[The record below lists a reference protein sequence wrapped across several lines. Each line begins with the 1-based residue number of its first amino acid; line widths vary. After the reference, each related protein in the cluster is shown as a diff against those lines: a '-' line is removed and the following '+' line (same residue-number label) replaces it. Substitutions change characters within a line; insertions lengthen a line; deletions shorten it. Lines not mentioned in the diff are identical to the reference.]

1 MEVNFI
7 IVILYSYLLGS
18 IPFGL
23 VLTKIF
29 LKKDIRKT
37 GSGNIGAT
45 NVLRTGKTY
54 LAALTLFL
62 DSLKGYMAV
71 LITAESFQDLYFY
84 SAFFCLVGHIFPIWL
99 NLKGGKGVAT
109 FVGITF
115 ALSYNYLIIFILSWI
130 ILIIIF
136 RYSSLSSICAVLS
149 VSLYNYFFIEK
160 ELMLFFI
167 ISFILII
174 YTHKNNLYQ
183 LINKTEPKIF
193 K

>member
-7 IVILYSYLLGS
+7 IVALYSYLLGS

-23 VLTKIF
+23 VITKIF

-45 NVLRTGKTY
+45 NVLRTGKKY

-62 DSLKGYMAV
+62 DSLKGYAAV
-71 LITAESFQDLYFY
+71 FITTETFQDLYLY
-84 SAFFCLVGHIFPIWL
+84 SAFFCLVGHIYSIWL
-99 NLKGGKGVAT
+99 KFKGGKGVAT
-109 FVGITF
+109 FLGIIF
-115 ALSYNYLIIFILSWI
+115 VLSFDYFIIFILSWL
-130 ILIIIF
+130 ILIVIF
-136 RYSSLSSICAVLS
+136 KYSSLSSMCSVLC
-149 VSLYNYFFIEK
+149 VLIYDYFFIEK
-160 ELMLFFI
+160 NIMLFFT

-174 YTHKNNLYQ
+174 YTHKNNLHK
-183 LINKTEPKIF
+183 LINKKEPKIF

>member
-7 IVILYSYLLGS
+7 IVALYSYLLGS

-23 VLTKIF
+23 VITKIF

-45 NVLRTGKTY
+45 NVLRTGNKY

-62 DSLKGYMAV
+62 DSLKGYAAV
-71 LITAESFQDLYFY
+71 FITTETFQDLYLY
-84 SAFFCLVGHIFPIWL
+84 SAFFCLVGHIYSIWL
-99 NLKGGKGVAT
+99 KFKGGKGVAT
-109 FVGITF
+109 FLGIIF
-115 ALSYNYLIIFILSWI
+115 VLSFDYFIIFILSWL
-130 ILIIIF
+130 ILIVIF
-136 RYSSLSSICAVLS
+136 KYSSLSSMCSVLC
-149 VSLYNYFFIEK
+149 VLIYDYFFIEK
-160 ELMLFFI
+160 NIMLFFT

-174 YTHKNNLYQ
+174 YTHKNNLHR
-183 LINKTEPKIF
+183 LINKKEPKIF

>member
-7 IVILYSYLLGS
+7 IVALYSYLLGS

-45 NVLRTGKTY
+45 NVLRTGKKY
-54 LAALTLFL
+54 LAASTLFL
-62 DSLKGYMAV
+62 DSLKGYVAV
-71 LITAESFQDLYFY
+71 FITTEIFQDLYLY
-84 SAFFCLVGHIFPIWL
+84 SAFFCLVGHIYSIWL
-99 NLKGGKGVAT
+99 KFKGGKGVAT
-109 FVGITF
+109 FLGIISV
-115 ALSYNYLIIFILSWI
+115 LSFDYFIIFILSWL
-130 ILIIIF
+130 ILIVIF
-136 RYSSLSSICAVLS
+136 KYSSLSSMCSVLC
-149 VSLYNYFFIEK
+149 VLIYDYFFIEK
-160 ELMLFFI
+160 NIMLFFT

-174 YTHKNNLYQ
+174 YTHKNNLHR
-183 LINKTEPKIF
+183 LINKKEPKIF

>member
-7 IVILYSYLLGS
+7 IVALYSYLLGS

-23 VLTKIF
+23 VITKIF

-45 NVLRTGKTY
+45 NVLRTGKKY

-62 DSLKGYMAV
+62 DSLKGYAAV
-71 LITAESFQDLYFY
+71 FITTETFQDLYLY
-84 SAFFCLVGHIFPIWL
+84 SAFFCLVGHIYSIWL
-99 NLKGGKGVAT
+99 KFKGGKGVAT
-109 FVGITF
+109 FLGIIF
-115 ALSYNYLIIFILSWI
+115 VLSYDYFIIFILSWL
-130 ILIIIF
+130 ILIVIF
-136 RYSSLSSICAVLS
+136 KYSSLSSMCSVLS
-149 VSLYNYFFIEK
+149 VSIYDYFFTEK
-160 ELMLFFI
+160 SIMLFFT

-174 YTHKNNLYQ
+174 YTHKNNLRQ
-183 LINKTEPKIF
+183 LINKKEPKIF

>member
-7 IVILYSYLLGS
+7 IVALYSYLLGS

-45 NVLRTGKTY
+45 NVLRTGKKY

-62 DSLKGYMAV
+62 DSLKGYLAV
-71 LITAESFQDLYFY
+71 FITTETFQDLYLY
-84 SAFFCLVGHIFPIWL
+84 SAFFCLVGHIYSIWL
-99 NLKGGKGVAT
+99 KFKGGKGVAT
-109 FVGITF
+109 FLG
-115 ALSYNYLIIFILSWI
+115 IIFVLSFDYFIIFVLSWL
-130 ILIIIF
+130 ILIVIF
-136 RYSSLSSICAVLS
+136 KYSSLSSMCSVLS
-149 VSLYNYFFIEK
+149 VLIYDYFFVEK
-160 ELMLFFI
+160 NIILFFTM
-167 ISFILII
+167 SLILII
-174 YTHKNNLYQ
+174 YTHKNNLRQ
-183 LINKTEPKIF
+183 LINKKEPKIF

>member
-7 IVILYSYLLGS
+7 IVALYSYLLGS

-45 NVLRTGKTY
+45 NVLRTGKKY
-54 LAALTLFL
+54 LAALTLFF
-62 DSLKGYMAV
+62 DSLKGYV
-71 LITAESFQDLYFY
+71 SVFITTETFQDLYLY
-84 SAFFCLVGHIFPIWL
+84 SAFFCLVGHIYSIWL
-99 NLKGGKGVAT
+99 KFKGGKGVAT
-109 FVGITF
+109 FLGIIF
-115 ALSYNYLIIFILSWI
+115 FLSYDYFIIFILSWLF
-130 ILIIIF
+130 LIVIF
-136 RYSSLSSICAVLS
+136 KYSSLSSICSVLS
-149 VSLYNYFFIEK
+149 VSIYDYFFIEK
-160 ELMLFFI
+160 NLVLFFI

-174 YTHKNNLYQ
+174 YTHKNNLRQ
-183 LINKTEPKIF
+183 LINKKEPKIF

>member
-7 IVILYSYLLGS
+7 IVALYSYLLGS

-23 VLTKIF
+23 VITKIF

-45 NVLRTGKTY
+45 NVLRTGNKY

-62 DSLKGYMAV
+62 DSLKGYAAV
-71 LITAESFQDLYFY
+71 FITTETFQDLYLY
-84 SAFFCLVGHIFPIWL
+84 SAFFCLVGHIYSIWL
-99 NLKGGKGVAT
+99 KFKGGKGVAT
-109 FVGITF
+109 FLGIIF
-115 ALSYNYLIIFILSWI
+115 VLSFDYFIIFILSWL
-130 ILIIIF
+130 ILIVIF
-136 RYSSLSSICAVLS
+136 KYSSLSSVCSVLC
-149 VSLYNYFFIEK
+149 VLIYDYFFIEK
-160 ELMLFFI
+160 NIMLFFT

-174 YTHKNNLYQ
+174 YTHKNNLHR
-183 LINKTEPKIF
+183 LINKKEPKIF

>member
-7 IVILYSYLLGS
+7 IVALYSYLLGS

-23 VLTKIF
+23 VITKIF

-45 NVLRTGKTY
+45 NVLRTGKKY

-62 DSLKGYMAV
+62 DSLKGYAAV
-71 LITAESFQDLYFY
+71 FITTETFQDLYLY
-84 SAFFCLVGHIFPIWL
+84 SAFFCLVGHIYSIWL
-99 NLKGGKGVAT
+99 KFKGGKGVAT
-109 FVGITF
+109 FLGIIF
-115 ALSYNYLIIFILSWI
+115 FLSYDYFIIFILSWL
-130 ILIIIF
+130 ILIVIF
-136 RYSSLSSICAVLS
+136 KYSSLSSMCSVLS
-149 VSLYNYFFIEK
+149 VLIYDYFFIEK
-160 ELMLFFI
+160 NVMLFFT

-183 LINKTEPKIF
+183 LINRKEPKIF

>member
-7 IVILYSYLLGS
+7 IVALYSYLLGS

-45 NVLRTGKTY
+45 NVLRTGKKY

-62 DSLKGYMAV
+62 DSLKGYAAV
-71 LITAESFQDLYFY
+71 FITTETFQDLYLY
-84 SAFFCLVGHIFPIWL
+84 SAFFCLVGHIYSIWL
-99 NLKGGKGVAT
+99 KFKGGKGVAT
-109 FVGITF
+109 FLGIIF
-115 ALSYNYLIIFILSWI
+115 ALSYDYFIIFILSWL
-130 ILIIIF
+130 ILIVIF
-136 RYSSLSSICAVLS
+136 KYSSLSSMCSVLC
-149 VSLYNYFFIEK
+149 VLIYDYFFIEK
-160 ELMLFFI
+160 NIMLFFT

-174 YTHKNNLYQ
+174 YTHKNNLHR
-183 LINKTEPKIF
+183 LINKKEPKIF
-193 K
+193 

>member
-7 IVILYSYLLGS
+7 IVALYSYLLGS

-45 NVLRTGKTY
+45 NVLRTGKKY
-54 LAALTLFL
+54 LAASTLFL
-62 DSLKGYMAV
+62 DSLKGYVAV
-71 LITAESFQDLYFY
+71 FITTETFQDLYLY
-84 SAFFCLVGHIFPIWL
+84 SAFFCLVGHIYSIWL
-99 NLKGGKGVAT
+99 KFKGGKGVAT
-109 FVGITF
+109 FLGIIF
-115 ALSYNYLIIFILSWI
+115 ILSFDYFIIFILSWL
-130 ILIIIF
+130 ILIVIF
-136 RYSSLSSICAVLS
+136 KYSSLSSVCSVLC
-149 VSLYNYFFIEK
+149 VLIYDYFFIEK
-160 ELMLFFI
+160 NIMLFFT

-174 YTHKNNLYQ
+174 YTHKNNLHK
-183 LINKTEPKIF
+183 LINKKEPKIF

>member
-7 IVILYSYLLGS
+7 IVALYSYLLGS

-45 NVLRTGKTY
+45 NVLRTGNKY

-62 DSLKGYMAV
+62 DSLKGYAAV
-71 LITAESFQDLYFY
+71 FITTETFQDLYLY
-84 SAFFCLVGHIFPIWL
+84 SAFFCLVGHIYSIWL
-99 NLKGGKGVAT
+99 KFKGGKGVAT
-109 FVGITF
+109 FLGIISV
-115 ALSYNYLIIFILSWI
+115 LSFDYFIIFILSWL
-130 ILIIIF
+130 ILIVIF
-136 RYSSLSSICAVLS
+136 KYSSLSSVCSVLC
-149 VSLYNYFFIEK
+149 VLIYDYFFIEK
-160 ELMLFFI
+160 NIMLFFT

-174 YTHKNNLYQ
+174 YTHKNNLHK
-183 LINKTEPKIF
+183 LINKKEPKIF

>member
-7 IVILYSYLLGS
+7 IVALYSYLLGS

-45 NVLRTGKTY
+45 NVLRTGKKY
-54 LAALTLFL
+54 LAVLTLFL
-62 DSLKGYMAV
+62 DSLKGYAAV
-71 LITAESFQDLYFY
+71 FITTETFQELYLY
-84 SAFFCLVGHIFPIWL
+84 SAFFCLVGHIYSIWL
-99 NLKGGKGVAT
+99 KFKGGKGVAT
-109 FVGITF
+109 FLGIIF
-115 ALSYNYLIIFILSWI
+115 VLSFDYFIIFILSWLV
-130 ILIIIF
+130 LIVIF
-136 RYSSLSSICAVLS
+136 KYSSLSSICSVLS
-149 VSLYNYFFIEK
+149 VSIYDYFFIEK
-160 ELMLFFI
+160 NLVLFFI

-174 YTHKNNLYQ
+174 YTHKNNLRQ
-183 LINKTEPKIF
+183 LINKKEPKIF

>member
-7 IVILYSYLLGS
+7 IVALYSYLLGS

-45 NVLRTGKTY
+45 NVLRTGKKY

-62 DSLKGYMAV
+62 DSLKGYAAV
-71 LITAESFQDLYFY
+71 FITTETFQDLYLY
-84 SAFFCLVGHIFPIWL
+84 SAFFCLVGHIYSIWL
-99 NLKGGKGVAT
+99 KFKGGKGVAT
-109 FVGITF
+109 FLG
-115 ALSYNYLIIFILSWI
+115 IIFVLSFDYFIIFVLSWL
-130 ILIIIF
+130 ILIVIF
-136 RYSSLSSICAVLS
+136 KYSSLSSMCSVLS
-149 VSLYNYFFIEK
+149 VLIYDYFFIEK
-160 ELMLFFI
+160 NIILFFTM
-167 ISFILII
+167 SLILII
-174 YTHKNNLYQ
+174 YTHKNNLRQ
-183 LINKTEPKIF
+183 LINKKEPKIF

>member
-7 IVILYSYLLGS
+7 IVALYSYLLGS

-45 NVLRTGKTY
+45 NVLRTGKKY

-62 DSLKGYMAV
+62 DSLKGFAAV
-71 LITAESFQDLYFY
+71 FITTETFQDLYLY
-84 SAFFCLVGHIFPIWL
+84 SAFFCLVGHIYSIWL
-99 NLKGGKGVAT
+99 KFKGGKGVAT
-109 FVGITF
+109 FLGIIF
-115 ALSYNYLIIFILSWI
+115 VLSFDYFIIFILSWL
-130 ILIIIF
+130 ILIVIF
-136 RYSSLSSICAVLS
+136 KYSSLSSMCSVLS
-149 VSLYNYFFIEK
+149 VLIYDYFFIEK
-160 ELMLFFI
+160 NIMLFFT
-167 ISFILII
+167 ISLILII

-183 LINKTEPKIF
+183 LINKKEPKIF

>member
-7 IVILYSYLLGS
+7 IVALYSYLLGS

-23 VLTKIF
+23 VLTKKF

-45 NVLRTGKTY
+45 NVLRTGKKY

-62 DSLKGYMAV
+62 DSLKGYLAV
-71 LITAESFQDLYFY
+71 FITTETSQDLYLY
-84 SAFFCLVGHIFPIWL
+84 SAFFCLVGHIFSIWL
-99 NLKGGKGVAT
+99 KFKGGKGVAT
-109 FVGITF
+109 FLGIIF
-115 ALSYNYLIIFILSWI
+115 ILSYDYFIIFILSWL

-136 RYSSLSSICAVLS
+136 KYSSLSSMFSVLS
-149 VSLYNYFFIEK
+149 VSIYDYFFIEK
-160 ELMLFFI
+160 NIMLFFTI
-167 ISFILII
+167 CFILII
-174 YTHKNNLYQ
+174 YTHKNNLRQ
-183 LINKTEPKIF
+183 LINKKEPKIF

>member
-7 IVILYSYLLGS
+7 IVALYSYLLGS

-45 NVLRTGKTY
+45 NVLRTGKKY
-54 LAALTLFL
+54 LAASTLFL
-62 DSLKGYMAV
+62 DSLKGYAAV
-71 LITAESFQDLYFY
+71 FITTETFQDLYLY
-84 SAFFCLVGHIFPIWL
+84 SAFFCLVGHIYSIWL
-99 NLKGGKGVAT
+99 KFKGGKGVAT
-109 FVGITF
+109 FLGIIF
-115 ALSYNYLIIFILSWI
+115 FLSYDYFIIFILSWLV
-130 ILIIIF
+130 LIVIF
-136 RYSSLSSICAVLS
+136 KYSSLSSICSVLS
-149 VSLYNYFFIEK
+149 VSIYDYFFIEK
-160 ELMLFFI
+160 NLVLFFI

-174 YTHKNNLYQ
+174 YTHKNNLRQ
-183 LINKTEPKIF
+183 LINKKEPKIF

>member
-7 IVILYSYLLGS
+7 IVALYSYLLGS

-45 NVLRTGKTY
+45 NVLRTGKKY
-54 LAALTLFL
+54 LAASTLFL
-62 DSLKGYMAV
+62 DSLKGYAAV
-71 LITAESFQDLYFY
+71 FITLETFQDLYLY
-84 SAFFCLVGHIFPIWL
+84 SAFFCLVGHIYSIWL
-99 NLKGGKGVAT
+99 KFKGGKGVAT
-109 FVGITF
+109 FLGIIF
-115 ALSYNYLIIFILSWI
+115 VLSFDYFIIFILSWL
-130 ILIIIF
+130 ILIVIF
-136 RYSSLSSICAVLS
+136 KYSSLSSMCSVLF
-149 VSLYNYFFIEK
+149 VLIYDYFFMEK
-160 ELMLFFI
+160 NIILFFT

-174 YTHKNNLYQ
+174 YTHINNLRQ
-183 LINKTEPKIF
+183 LINKKEPKIF

>member
-7 IVILYSYLLGS
+7 IVALYSYLLGS

-45 NVLRTGKTY
+45 NVLRTGNKY

-62 DSLKGYMAV
+62 DSLKGYAAV
-71 LITAESFQDLYFY
+71 FITTETFQDLYLY
-84 SAFFCLVGHIFPIWL
+84 SAFFCLVGHIYSIWL
-99 NLKGGKGVAT
+99 KFKGGKGVAT
-109 FVGITF
+109 FLGIIF
-115 ALSYNYLIIFILSWI
+115 VLSYDYFIIFILSWL
-130 ILIIIF
+130 ILIVIF
-136 RYSSLSSICAVLS
+136 KYSSLSSMCSVLF
-149 VSLYNYFFIEK
+149 VLIYDYFFMEK
-160 ELMLFFI
+160 NIILFFT

-174 YTHKNNLYQ
+174 YTHINNLRQ
-183 LINKTEPKIF
+183 LINKKEPKIF